1 MNIKATRMEYLKLKK
16 RLKTAQRGHK
26 LLKEKRD
33 GLMKKFM
40 DIVKAVKQERQTL
53 EGLLFLAEKSFIFS
67 VSNLEENE
75 IEQMFSHSSSQVLLS
90 SKTENV
96 MSAHLPKFEYK
107 ITGDYKG
114 YSSFSAPL
122 GIDFSLAKFKEA
134 LSTMIF
140 LAEKEHSLRL
150 LSFEIE
156 KTRRR
161 VNGLEYV
168 IIPQFKKTLKFIA
181 SKLDEQERFDK
192 IIRMKVKDLITA
204 T

>member
-1 MNIKATRMEYLKLKK
+1 MAQIKATRMEYLKLKK

-40 DIVKAVKQERQTL
+40 FLVRKVKERRRFL
-53 EGLLFLAEKSFIFS
+53 EEQLLKTEQSFILA
-67 VSNLEENE
+67 VSDLTELELKE
-75 IEQMFSHSSSQVLLS
+75 MFLGTS
-90 SKTENV
+90 SKIDLQCQIENV
-96 MSAHLPKFEYK
+96 MSAKLPNFSYQ
-107 ITGDYKG
+107 ISGDYKS
-114 YSSFSAPL
+114 YSPFSSPL
-122 GIDFSLAKFKEA
+122 GIDFALSKFKDGLE
-134 LSTMIF
+134 TMVE

-181 SKLDEQERFDK
+181 SKLDEQERSDK
-192 IIRMKVKDLITA
+192 IIRMKVKDLIS
-204 T
+204 

>member
-1 MNIKATRMEYLKLKK
+1 MEYLKLKK

-40 DIVKAVKQERQTL
+40 DIVKAVKQDRQTL
-53 EGLLFLAEKSFIFS
+53 EGLLLKAEKSFIFS

-75 IEQMFSHSSSQVLLS
+75 IDQMLSNTSSRIALS

-96 MSAHLPKFEYK
+96 MSAHLPKFKYE

-114 YSSFSAPL
+114 YSTFSAPL
-122 GIDFSLAKFKEA
+122 GIDFSLSKFKEA
-134 LSTMIF
+134 LKTMIE
-140 LAEKEHSLRL
+140 LAQKEHSLRL

-168 IIPQFKKTLKFIA
+168 IMPQFKKTLKFIA
-181 SKLDEQERFDK
+181 SKLDEQERSDK
-192 IIRMKVKDLITA
+192 IIRMKVKDLIS
-204 T
+204 

>member
-1 MNIKATRMEYLKLKK
+1 MAQIKATRMEYLKLKK

-40 DIVKAVKQERQTL
+40 DIVKAVKQDRQTM
-53 EGLLFLAEKSFIFS
+53 EGLLLKAEKSFIFS

-75 IEQMFSHSSSQVLLS
+75 IDQMLSSTSSKIVLS

-96 MSAHLPKFEYK
+96 MAAYLPRFEYE

-114 YSSFSAPL
+114 YSIFSAPL
-122 GIDFSLAKFKEA
+122 GIDFSLSKFKEA
-134 LSTMIF
+134 LSIMIF

-168 IIPQFKKTLKFIA
+168 IMPQFQKTLKFIA
-181 SKLDEQERFDK
+181 SKLDEQERSDK
-192 IIRMKVKDLITA
+192 IIRMKVKDLIS
-204 T
+204 